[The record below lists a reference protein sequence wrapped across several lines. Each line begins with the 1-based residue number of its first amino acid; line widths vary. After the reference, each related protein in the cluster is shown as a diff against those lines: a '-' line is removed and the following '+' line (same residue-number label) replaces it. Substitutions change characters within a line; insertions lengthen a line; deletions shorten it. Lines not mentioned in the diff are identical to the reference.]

1 MAKVKPLG
9 RTRWLVRWLMILPL
23 IVTLACLTPVAATP
37 APTSVA
43 APTTGATP
51 ESPTPQAS
59 GSATPSEA
67 VDSTPEGTAISSEFD
82 YGPGTFVITDTRTG
96 LATLASYTASLSQI
110 FEGTQAGQ
118 AVKTDKTTVMLA
130 ASQPAARQVTIQ
142 RAGEGAV
149 VLAELNGARYEKHGE
164 NACTATAVVPGEVL
178 ADQYEPAAL
187 LDSVVGAD
195 EAGAEAVNGVPTHH
209 YTFAERALG
218 REGFSKST
226 GELWIADEG
235 GYIVKYV
242 LTTQA
247 GAEFFGPDVEG
258 KMTWDYELTGVNQPV
273 TVEPPQDCPAG
284 FIDVPLLPDAANVRS
299 LPGVLSYDSA
309 TGAVEAGTFYQ
320 EKLPALGWELS
331 NTFLITD
338 TGSLL
343 DFSQGT
349 GSLTVMITPGRDH
362 SAIRIVQTR

>member
-1 MAKVKPLG
+1 
-9 RTRWLVRWLMILPL
+9 
-23 IVTLACLTPVAATP
+23 
-37 APTSVA
+37 
-43 APTTGATP
+43 
-51 ESPTPQAS
+51 
-59 GSATPSEA
+59 
-67 VDSTPEGTAISSEFD
+67 
-82 YGPGTFVITDTRTG
+82 VITDTRTG
-96 LATLASYTASLSQI
+96 LAALASYTASLSQV

-118 AVKTDKTTVMLA
+118 AVKTDKSTVVLA

-149 VLAELNGARYEKHGE
+149 LLAEVEGARFEKRGE
-164 NACTATAVVPGEVL
+164 SACTATAVVPGEML
-178 ADQYEPAAL
+178 ADRYEPAAL

-195 EAGAEAVNGVPTHH
+195 EAGAEAVNGVQTHH
-209 YTFAERALG
+209 YTFDERALG

-235 GYIVKYV
+235 GYIVKYM

-247 GAEFFGPDVEG
+247 GAEFFGPGIEG
-258 KMTWDYELTGVNQPV
+258 RLTWDYELTGVNQPV
-273 TVEPPQDCPAG
+273 TIEAPQDCPAG

-299 LPGVLSYDSA
+299 LPGVLSYDTAS
-309 TGAVEAGTFYQ
+309 GAVEAGAFYQ

-343 DFSQGT
+343 DFSQANGN
-349 GSLTVMITPGRDH
+349 LTVMITPGPDR